1 MTKQEYQDEL
11 TGKYLECMRE
21 IKRRTLVLQMY
32 ASKTITAVYVA
43 TTAECMAL
51 QFRKILE
58 KIALASLVANREE
71 YERVAQ
77 DFSKHWH
84 AKRIFASL
92 RKANPDFYPKP
103 TRPEQKK
110 KGELDYYDLKERP
123 GHLTVAEFI
132 ELHDLCC
139 ELLHATNPY
148 SSDEQ
153 KYEDLIGSA
162 QTWLRKIMELLSH
175 HAIGPSGTD
184 LMFIVQMGHE
194 NQNPSLTVFRKC
206 EPGEEPEELKS

>member
-92 RKANPDFYPKP
+92 RKA
-103 TRPEQKK
+103 TRTSTPSQPGQSRRR
-110 KGELDYYDLKERP
+110 KG
-123 GHLTVAEFI
+123 
-132 ELHDLCC
+132 
-139 ELLHATNPY
+139 
-148 SSDEQ
+148 S
-153 KYEDLIGSA
+153 LI
-162 QTWLRKIMELLSH
+162 T
-175 HAIGPSGTD
+175 T
-184 LMFIVQMGHE
+184 
-194 NQNPSLTVFRKC
+194 T
-206 EPGEEPEELKS
+206 

>member
-1 MTKQEYQDEL
+1 MICTKNHSTRHGRFKPPSFESLWDSSD
-11 TGKYLECMRE
+11 
-21 IKRRTLVLQMY
+21 

-84 AKRIFASL
+84 ATRIFASL

-103 TRPEQKK
+103 TRPEKK
-110 KGELDYYDLKERP
+110 KKRALDYYDLKERP

-184 LMFIVQMGHE
+184 LMFIVQMGNE

-206 EPGEEPEELKS
+206 EPGEEPPEELKS